1 MKLVYMGSLHY
12 LFSGCSVRKNPE
24 RLSNYYAFGWKGDR
38 MIYFTS
44 DLHFGHSGIITMQNR
59 PFSDTAEMN
68 RTLLRNYNVLIHR
81 DDTVYIL
88 DVNEQAQTRLECI
101 IAQMKVQE
109 GVTED
114 LKRQEWWRWVQS
126 MGSIQNRAEEIVMA
140 EIIYS

>member
-1 MKLVYMGSLHY
+1 MNELEQRIHDNSNGLDYVLVGDYYIPDL
-12 LFSGCSVRKNPE
+12 
-24 RLSNYYAFGWKGDR
+24 RLDELSEKRPIGKWGR
-38 MIYFTS
+38 MHLRYIRE
-44 DLHFGHSGIITMQNR
+44 NR
-59 PFSDTAEMN
+59 PSLYTEI
-68 RTLLRNYNVLIHR
+68 TLSGRMKTYLA
-81 DDTVYIL
+81 